1 MNPERRCGV
10 RPERR
15 KYAKVFDIG
24 LQNTFVYRWNF
35 LLRSL
40 FGLVPLAGTILIW
53 RAIFQERG
61 ADVAGY
67 DYRVDGVVL
76 SADDPGG

>member
-1 MNPERRCGV
+1 MNL
-10 RPERR
+10 R

-40 FGLVPLAGTILIW
+40 FGLVPLAGTVLIW
-53 RAIFQERG
+53 RAIFQRARLGRRG
-61 ADVAGY
+61 VRLPGDGLVLPADRAG
-67 DYRVDGVVL
+67 R
-76 SADDPGG
+76 